1 MVVVVVSV
9 VSVVRWS
16 VGVVL
21 VAVVVFLG
29 GGVGAVLV
37 VVVFVRFFRRLA
49 LNIW

>member
-9 VSVVRWS
+9 VLVVRWS